1 MQYSKNYGILMFQMI
16 WKVLLAI
23 GCLPGMLVMLC
34 YYVKTGNV
42 NMDVV
47 AKL

>member
-1 MQYSKNYGILMFQMI
+1 MIL
-16 WKVLLAI
+16 KVLLAI
-23 GCLPGMLVMLC
+23 GCLPAGYVMLC